1 MTVQYLLET
10 TPAWIGLKQ
19 EGPEPLVSCCCT
31 VLRNLSDFVFPVNC
45 SDDERRAAEL
55 RIMRALNQCNGI
67 PTGRYHPVSDMNG
80 TYLRLLAE
88 RRLITYE
95 LLCAS
100 GPRGVYI
107 ADDQTLSVMVNS
119 TDHIAIRATLS
130 GGLDE
135 AWRAVCRV
143 DDGLGA
149 TLNFTYHERLGYLT
163 SALRTIGTGLK
174 IGALLHLPAL
184 ALSGRIKNAEE
195 LATSRGLVLRG
206 LALGDPRGVDSGPS
220 ASSLQ
225 CGVTPDIEPVSMQS
239 LFLDMLG
246 DLAAPP
252 VQSVGNLFLLV
263 NQDTLGVSER
273 ELIIHG
279 ESTINEIVQ
288 YEEDARQRLLREHRN
303 TLLDCFGRALGIL
316 RGARL
321 LNLREA
327 FQFASL
333 IRLADA
339 MRLVVGCDRTALNKA
354 LLDCQQAH
362 LQTLRAIPM
371 EARSLCAER
380 ARIFRALFTSAEI
393 N

>member
-1 MTVQYLLET
+1 MTVQYLIET
-10 TPAWIGLKQ
+10 TPAWIGVKQ
-19 EGPEPLVSCCCT
+19 EGPEPLVSCSCT
-31 VLRNLSDFVFPVNC
+31 VLRNLSDFVFPENC
-45 SDDERRAAEL
+45 NDDERRAIEQ
-55 RIMRALNQCNGI
+55 RALRAINQCDAL
-67 PTGRYHPVSDMNG
+67 PAGRYHPVLDMNG

-107 ADDQTLSVMVNS
+107 ADDQTLSIMVNG

-135 AWRAVCRV
+135 AWRAVCLV
-143 DDGLGA
+143 DDALGA

-163 SALRTIGTGLK
+163 SALRAVGTGLK
-174 IGALLHLPAL
+174 LGALLHLPAL
-184 ALSGRIKNAEE
+184 ALSGRMNAAEE

-206 LALGDPRGVDSGPS
+206 LALGDPRSVDSGPG
-220 ASSLQ
+220 ASGLQ
-225 CGVTPDIEPVSMQS
+225 CGITPDIEPVSMQS
-239 LFLDMLG
+239 LFLDVLG
-246 DLAAPP
+246 DLAATPD
-252 VQSVGNLFLLV
+252 QSVGNLFLLV
-263 NQDTLGVSER
+263 NHDTLGISER

-279 ESTINEIVQ
+279 ESAINEIVQ
-288 YEEDARQRLLREHRN
+288 CEEAARQRLLREHRT

-327 FQFASL
+327 FQYASL

-339 MRLVVGCDRTALNKA
+339 MRLAVGCDRTALNKA

-362 LQTLRAIPM
+362 LQTLRAVPM

-380 ARIFRALFTSAEI
+380 ARIFRSLFTGAEI